1 MFTFDSIT
9 LVPGYSEIN
18 SRSEVDVS
26 TTIKGVKS
34 AVPIINANMHAI
46 CTPEM
51 MYSLSGNETFCSYH
65 RFFKNKTHRDQT
77 LKLVQSNTKND
88 LFFPSIGVQTAD
100 FKLVDQLTASGFK
113 NIIVDVNH
121 GHHVKVKNIIQYI
134 KAKYPD
140 ITVMA
145 GNVSTNEGIEYL
157 RDCGADIIKVG
168 NSFGFS
174 CTTLPSTGFGVHPF
188 HAAREYRMLTG
199 DYDTAIC
206 IDGGIREISD
216 IAKSLIY
223 ANMVMIGKLFAG
235 TKESHG
241 KFITPTT
248 KEYYGNASVVTKEA
262 SNSHVKYIE
271 GGIKQVNYIGAV
283 EDLLKI
289 IKEGLQSSFSFVG
302 AANLEEYQ
310 RKAANNILE
319 L

>member
-18 SRSEVDVS
+18 SRSEVDIS

-34 AVPIINANMHAI
+34 AVPVINANMHAI

-51 MYSLSGNETFCSYH
+51 MFSLSENNTFCSYH
-65 RFFKNKTHRDQT
+65 RFFKNPEHRTQT
-77 LKLVQSNTKND
+77 LKTVKLNTKNE
-88 LFFPSIGVQTAD
+88 LFFPSIGVQQD
-100 FKLVDQLTASGFK
+100 DYKLIDELAAIGFK
-113 NIIVDVNH
+113 NVIVDVNH
-121 GHHVKVKNIIQYI
+121 GHHIKVKKIVQHI
-134 KAKYPD
+134 KNKYPD
-140 ITVMA
+140 FIVMA
-145 GNVSTNEGIEYL
+145 GNVSTNDGISFL
-157 RDCGADIIKVG
+157 KDCGADIIKVG

-174 CTTLPSTGFGVHPF
+174 CTTLPSTGFGVHAF
-188 HAAREYRMLTG
+188 HAAKTYREKTG
-199 DYDTAIC
+199 DWDIAIC

-235 TKESHG
+235 TKQSHG
-241 KFITPTT
+241 KFITGTT

-271 GGIKQVNYIGAV
+271 GGIKQVNYIGEV
-283 EDLLKI
+283 DDLLRI

>member
-1 MFTFDSIT
+1 MYTFDSVT

-34 AVPIINANMHAI
+34 AIPIINANMHAI

-51 MYSLSGNETFCSYH
+51 MYALSRNNSFCSYH
-65 RFFKNKTHRDQT
+65 RFFKSEEHRDQT
-77 LKLVQSNTKND
+77 LNLVKANTSNE
-88 LFFPSIGVQTAD
+88 LFYPSIGVQPID
-100 FKLVDQLTASGFK
+100 FKLVDQLTKNGFK

-121 GHHVKVKNIIQYI
+121 GHHIKVKKIIGYI
-134 KAKYPD
+134 KHHYPET
-140 ITVMA
+140 TVMA
-145 GNVSTNEGIEYL
+145 GNVSTNDGIKYL
-157 RDCGADIIKVG
+157 KDCGADIVKVG

-188 HAAREYRMLTG
+188 HAAKVYREETG
-199 DYDTAIC
+199 DYDVSIC
-206 IDGGIREISD
+206 IDGGIKNVSD
-216 IAKSLIY
+216 IAKGLIY
-223 ANMVMIGKLFAG
+223 GNIVMIGKMFAG

-241 KFITPTT
+241 KFITGTT
-248 KEYYGNASVVTKEA
+248 KEYYGNASVVTKA
-262 SNSHVKYIE
+262 ALNSHVKYIE
-271 GGIKQVNYIGAV
+271 GGVKAVDYIGTV
-283 EDLLKI
+283 EELLKI

-302 AANLEEYQ
+302 ASNLEEYQ

>member
-1 MFTFDSIT
+1 MYTFDSVT

-26 TTIKGVKS
+26 TTIKGVRS
-34 AVPIINANMHAI
+34 AIPVINANMHAI
-46 CTPEM
+46 CTIEM
-51 MYSLSGNETFCSYH
+51 MYSLSRNNTFCSYH
-65 RFFKNKTHRDQT
+65 RFFKNEEYRNQILNLTQA
-77 LKLVQSNTKND
+77 NTKKE
-88 LFFPSIGVQTAD
+88 LFFPSVGVQASD
-100 FKLVDQLTASGFK
+100 FKLVDQLTKNGFQ

-121 GHHVKVKNIIQYI
+121 GHHIKVKKMVQYI
-134 KAKYPD
+134 KTQNPD

-145 GNVSTNEGIEYL
+145 GNVSTNDGIKFL
-157 RDCGADIIKVG
+157 VDAGADIIKIG

-188 HAAREYRMLTG
+188 HAAKTYREQTG
-199 DYDTAIC
+199 DWDTFIC
-206 IDGGIREISD
+206 IDGGIKNVSD

-223 ANMVMIGKLFAG
+223 ANIVMLGKMFAG

-241 KFITPTT
+241 RFVTGTT
-248 KEYYGNASVVTKEA
+248 KEYYGNSSVVTKEA

-271 GGIKQVNYIGAV
+271 GGIKSVDCIGTV

-289 IKEGLQSSFSFVG
+289 IEEGLQSSFSFVG